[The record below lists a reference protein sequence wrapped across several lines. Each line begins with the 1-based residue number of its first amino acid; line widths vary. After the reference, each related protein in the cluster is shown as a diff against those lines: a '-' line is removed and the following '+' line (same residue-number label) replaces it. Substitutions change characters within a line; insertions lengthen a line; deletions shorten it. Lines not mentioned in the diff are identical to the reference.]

1 MSAKSASVDAPQFSQ
16 KAVGGDVVASKATG
30 SHVGRACVFA
40 VSDRQAN
47 RK

>member
-1 MSAKSASVDAPQFSQ
+1 MSAKSASVDVPQFS
-16 KAVGGDVVASKATG
+16 KAGGGDVAASKATG

-40 VSDRQAN
+40 VSDRQGI